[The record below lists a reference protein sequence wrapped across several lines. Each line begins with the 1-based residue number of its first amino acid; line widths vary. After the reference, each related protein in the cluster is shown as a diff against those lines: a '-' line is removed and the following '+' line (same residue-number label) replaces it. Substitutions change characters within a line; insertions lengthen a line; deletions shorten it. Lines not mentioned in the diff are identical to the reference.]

1 MNWKMFQIVDEFDSK
16 FSGKLLIKQ
25 IYPWKKEY
33 CISTD
38 RVTQSGSIVKELWE
52 PVIKKYGKKNKNWLL
67 LGVAGGTV
75 LQLIS
80 KHKSPSSLTGVEI
93 DPVMI
98 EVGKKYFGL
107 NTISKLTLVT
117 QDAQKFVTGTSD
129 SYDYVLVDMYY
140 RDQLPSFVY
149 DAKFVDA
156 LRKIGKTVIFN
167 HLYYLPEHYESV
179 KQFVDQLSTKFTNV
193 RLQRQNLNIFIIC
206 E

>member
-1 MNWKMFQIVDEFDSK
+1 MNWKMFQTVEEFESK
-16 FSGKLLIKQ
+16 FSGKLVIKQ

-38 RVTQSGSIVKELWE
+38 RVTQSGSIVKDIWE
-52 PVIKKYGKKNKNWLL
+52 PIIKKYGRKNKNWLL

-75 LQLIS
+75 LQLIT
-80 KHKSPSSLTGVEI
+80 KHKSPSKLTGVEI

-98 EVGKKYFGL
+98 EVGLKYFGL
-107 NTISKLTLVT
+107 KDIPKLELVT
-117 QDAQKFVTGTSD
+117 QDAYK
-129 SYDYVLVDMYY
+129 YVLQTEEKYDFALIDMYF
-140 RDQLPSFVY
+140 RDQLPNFVY
-149 DAKFVDA
+149 DSEFTDSLK
-156 LRKIGKTVIFN
+156 KISQTVIFN

-179 KQFVDQLSTKFTNV
+179 KQFVEQLGKKFSNV